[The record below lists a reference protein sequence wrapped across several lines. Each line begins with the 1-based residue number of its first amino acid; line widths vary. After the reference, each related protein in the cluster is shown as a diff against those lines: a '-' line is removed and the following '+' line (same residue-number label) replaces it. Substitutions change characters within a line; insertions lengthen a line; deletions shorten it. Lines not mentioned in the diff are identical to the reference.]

1 MAQFLSCLSDNVSG
15 CNRTTEENMF
25 NATFDGIEVSKRIFA
40 VLETSYLLVIVNE
53 RVLALNFY
61 HATSLV
67 Q

>member
-1 MAQFLSCLSDNVSG
+1 
-15 CNRTTEENMF
+15 MF